1 MTAPFRVEALGPAH
15 ARDTFSCGVQ
25 ALDQYLVTQA
35 SQDVRRR
42 MSACYVAVEVSSNR
56 LAGYYTLAAGG
67 VPLNGLPPAL
77 TKRLPRYP
85 SVPVAR
91 VGRLAVDRSFHGRK
105 LGAALLA
112 DAALRAARSEVA
124 VHALIVDAK
133 DDVAVAFY
141 RHHGFEPIGCKSR
154 QLFIPLQR
162 SIGLRGSGERQATRL
177 NQEVTSRLQR
187 PSAR

>member
-67 VPLNGLPPAL
+67 VPLNDLPPAL

-141 RHHGFEPIGCKSR
+141 RHHGFELIGDKSR

-162 SIGLRGSGERQATRL
+162 FNQASG
-177 NQEVTSRLQR
+177 
-187 PSAR
+187 P

>member
-1 MTAPFRVEALGPAH
+1 VTAPFRVEALGPAH
-15 ARDTFSCGVQ
+15 ARETFSCGVQ

-56 LAGYYTLAAGG
+56 LAAYYTLAAGG
-67 VPLNGLPPAL
+67 VPLNDLPPEL

-91 VGRLAVDRSFHGRK
+91 VGRLAVEQAFHGRK

-112 DAALRAARSEVA
+112 DAALRAAQSEVA
-124 VHALIVDAK
+124 VYALIVDVK
-133 DDVAVAFY
+133 DDVAAEFY
-141 RHHGFEPIGCKSR
+141 RHHGFDPIGGNAR
-154 QLFIPLQR
+154 QLFVPLQR
-162 SIGLRGSGERQATRL
+162 FNRASG
-177 NQEVTSRLQR
+177 
-187 PSAR
+187 

>member
-1 MTAPFRVEALGPAH
+1 MTAPFRVEALRPTH
-15 ARDTFSCGVQ
+15 PRDTFSCGVQ

-42 MSACYVAVEVSSNR
+42 ISACYAAIEVSSGR
-56 LAGYYTLAAGG
+56 IAGYYTLAAAG
-67 VPLNGLPPAL
+67 VPLNDLPPEV

-91 VGRLAVDRSFHGRK
+91 VGRLAVDQAFHGRK

-124 VHALIVDAK
+124 VYALIVDAK
-133 DDVAVAFY
+133 DDAAAAFY
-141 RHHGFEPIGCKSR
+141 RHHGFEPIGGKAR
-154 QLFIPLQR
+154 QLFVPLQR
-162 SIGLRGSGERQATRL
+162 FNQA
-177 NQEVTSRLQR
+177 
-187 PSAR
+187 PG

>member
-1 MTAPFRVEALGPAH
+1 VTAPFRVEALGPAH
-15 ARDTFSCGVQ
+15 ARETFSCGVQ

-56 LAGYYTLAAGG
+56 LAAYYTLAAGG
-67 VPLNGLPPAL
+67 VPLNDLPPEL

-91 VGRLAVDRSFHGRK
+91 VGRLAVEQAFHGRK

-112 DAALRAARSEVA
+112 DAALRAAQSEVA
-124 VHALIVDAK
+124 VYALIVDAK
-133 DDVAVAFY
+133 DDVAAEFY
-141 RHHGFEPIGCKSR
+141 RHHGFEPIGGNAR
-154 QLFIPLQR
+154 QLFVPLQR
-162 SIGLRGSGERQATRL
+162 FNRASG
-177 NQEVTSRLQR
+177 
-187 PSAR
+187 